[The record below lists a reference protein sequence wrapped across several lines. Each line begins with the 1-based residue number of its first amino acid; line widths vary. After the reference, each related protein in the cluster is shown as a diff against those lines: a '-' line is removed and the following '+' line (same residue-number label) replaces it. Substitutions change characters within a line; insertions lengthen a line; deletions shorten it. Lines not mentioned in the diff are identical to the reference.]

1 MKLSY
6 INPTT
11 NLIAMIDAF
20 IKIYDRDLNKLK
32 KEIELFNDENNLWR
46 TIGNIKNSGGNLCL
60 HLVGNLNTYIGKNM
74 GHSGYVRDRDAEFT
88 LKNIPKE
95 KLVQQVT
102 ETKEIAL
109 STLQNMTEGELK
121 QNHVEKVFDHEMTNE
136 FFLIHLAAH
145 LSYHLGQINYLRR
158 ILE

>member
-1 MKLSY
+1 LKLSY

-121 QNHVEKVFDHEMTNE
+121 QNHVEKVFDYEMTNE